1 MRVKDV
7 MTPKIICIGADEP
20 VLKAARLM
28 LQNRISGLPVLDKEG
43 ELVGIVTEG
52 DFLRRGELGTQ
63 RQRPK
68 WLEFILGPGRL
79 AQEYVHTSGR
89 KVEEIMTP
97 DPWTI
102 AEDQTLDVVVEMME
116 RRHIKRIPVT
126 RGGHMVGIISR
137 ANLMHALASLARDD
151 NTAAPVGDAAIRD
164 KILALIGKQDW
175 APHVNVIVKD
185 GVAEL
190 YGIIT
195 DDRERQGLVV
205 AAENVARVKQ
215 VRDHLVWVE
224 PMSGMAFPSAED
236 EAKERAAS

>member
-1 MRVKDV
+1 
-7 MTPKIICIGADEP
+7 
-20 VLKAARLM
+20 
-28 LQNRISGLPVLDKEG
+28 
-43 ELVGIVTEG
+43 
-52 DFLRRGELGTQ
+52 
-63 RQRPK
+63 
-68 WLEFILGPGRL
+68 
-79 AQEYVHTSGR
+79 
-89 KVEEIMTP
+89 MTP

-205 AAENVARVKQ
+205 AAENVAGVKQ